1 MTRKRIWLGGL
12 GVAALTVLAACGST
26 SPSAQVASLAD
37 TQSAGTTTTTTGA
50 TSQADTQQA
59 MLDFAQCMRE
69 HGIDIPDPQ
78 FGENGQGSFTV
89 GAERTPADKSKLDTA
104 QAACQ
109 SYLDKVKSNAPPL
122 DPAKIE
128 AEKQKLLDFAQCM
141 RDHGIDFPD
150 PQISTD
156 GGGLQVQMGGP
167 GLDPNSPGFK
177 EANDTCS
184 AQVGMPKPGDGSGG
198 TAGGG
203 MQIATGGPSS

>member
-1 MTRKRIWLGGL
+1 MTRKRIWFGGL
-12 GVAALTVLAACGST
+12 GVAAVAVLSACGSG
-26 SPSAQVASLAD
+26 SPSAQVASLAEG
-37 TQSAGTTTTTTGA
+37 QSGGATTTIAA
-50 TSQADTQQA
+50 TSQSDTQQA

-69 HGIDIPDPQ
+69 HGVDMPDPQ
-78 FGENGQGSFTV
+78 FGENGQASFTV
-89 GAERTPADKSKLDTA
+89 GAEGTPADKSKLDAA

-167 GLDPNSPGFK
+167 GVDPSSPGFK

-184 AQVGMPKPGDGSGG
+184 AQVGLPKPGDGGSN
-198 TAGGG
+198 GGG
-203 MQIATGGPSS
+203 MQIATGGSS

>member
-12 GVAALTVLAACGST
+12 GVAAITVLAACGSA
-26 SPSAQVASLAD
+26 SPNPQVASLAES
-37 TQSAGTTTTTTGA
+37 QSAGATTTTTGT

-59 MLDFAQCMRE
+59 MLDFAQCMRQ
-69 HGIDIPDPQ
+69 HGVDMPDPQ
-78 FGENGQGSFTV
+78 FGENGQASFTV
-89 GAERTPADKSKLDTA
+89 GAEGTPADKAKLDAA

-156 GGGLQVQMGGP
+156 GLGQGDVVLHHQDAHRTMM
-167 GLDPNSPGFK
+167 
-177 EANDTCS
+177 T
-184 AQVGMPKPGDGSGG
+184 GDGDDQVSG
-198 TAGGG
+198 
-203 MQIATGGPSS
+203 S